1 MRDRDVRAILLD
13 HLTQEHG
20 SDPSTRI
27 VEEMGVWSGS
37 ARIDVAVINGELAGF
52 ELKSERD
59 TLARLPLQVEIYNLV
74 FDRLSLVTTDRHAEK
89 AKPVIPEWWGI
100 SLVQSHPEG
109 LSILD
114 VRRAEPNPA
123 RDPLILA
130 QMLWR
135 EEAIQ
140 LLDQYDLA
148 AGFRSKSAPAIHSRL
163 AEKLSLADLAS
174 GVRTALKARSGWLG
188 QV

>member
-1 MRDRDVRAILLD
+1 LLNR
-13 HLTQEHG
+13 LTQQHG

-27 VEEMGVWSGS
+27 VEEMGIWSGS
-37 ARIDVAVINGELAGF
+37 ARIDVAVINGELTGF

-74 FDRLSLVTTDRHAEK
+74 FDRLSLVTTERHAEK
-89 AKPVIPEWWGI
+89 AKAVIPEWWGI
-100 SLVQSHPEG
+100 SLVGSHPENQCISE
-109 LSILD
+109 L
-114 VRRAEPNPA
+114 RRAERNPA

-140 LLDQYDLA
+140 LLEQYGLA

-163 AEKLSLADLAS
+163 AEKLSLADLGS
-174 GVRTALKARSGWLG
+174 GVRAALKARRGWLG